1 LPGRKSLRHYAIFLS
16 YDCNAGKRNL
26 LLFFCVILW
35 RSYLEVVLGLIER
48 SAGSGEIGGTLK
60 NLANSFWPGF
70 TLMGD

>member
-1 LPGRKSLRHYAIFLS
+1 MLI
-16 YDCNAGKRNL
+16 L
-26 LLFFCVILW
+26 LARQNYCSFFCSLLW